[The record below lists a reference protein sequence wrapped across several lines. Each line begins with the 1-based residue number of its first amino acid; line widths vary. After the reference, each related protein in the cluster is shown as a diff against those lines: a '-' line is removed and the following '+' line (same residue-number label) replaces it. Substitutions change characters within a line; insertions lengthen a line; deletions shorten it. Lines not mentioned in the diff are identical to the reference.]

1 MFNFNYMHKLVS
13 YTNEK
18 LPLSSNEKLEKKDWK
33 ILKQIMTIIRY
44 KY

>member
-18 LPLSSNEKLEKKDWK
+18 LPLSSNEKLEKKDLKDIEANNDNHK
-33 ILKQIMTIIRY
+33 I
-44 KY
+44 